1 MKMQALALAFL
12 AATAIGGVAWV
23 FLYPMLSGQRKAES
37 RRASVASP
45 EPVAR
50 NVDKN
55 QRSRREQV
63 EGSLKELDA
72 RRQKDKKVSL
82 SIRLTQA
89 GLDWSAQKFVV
100 ISAILGLVTF
110 AAVFVPT
117 LRPDDTSGTAPVM
130 VDPASAGSA
139 VDLSLGKSLVIDM
152 RRDITSV
159 RASDPTIANASVRS
173 KQQIYITAAT
183 EGRTNVVVTDAAGKA
198 IATYDVFVIREGGF
212 RGLLGALGLA
222 FAAGF
227 GLPRWTLGYLKKRRE
242 KAFLKALPDAVDVIV
257 RGIKAGLPLFESIK
271 VVAADAPE
279 PLKGEFLAIIET
291 QAIGMPLGDACT
303 RLFER
308 MPVPEANFFGIVI
321 AIQQKSGGN
330 LSEALGNLSKVLRD
344 RKKMAEKIQ
353 AMSMEAKASAGIIGS
368 LPPIV
373 MLLVYLSTPDYISL
387 LWTHPTGQLML
398 VACVVWMSVGI
409 FVMKRMINF
418 DF

>member
-1 MKMQALALAFL
+1 MNIQMLALAFL
-12 AATAIGGVAWV
+12 AFTAIGGLAWV
-23 FLYPMLSGQRKAES
+23 FVYPSLSGEKKAES
-37 RRASVASP
+37 RRASIARS
-45 EPVAR
+45 EPAAR
-50 NVDKN
+50 QVDKS

-63 EGSLKELDA
+63 EGSLKELEA
-72 RRQKDKKVSL
+72 RRQKEKSVPLPIK
-82 SIRLTQA
+82 LTQA
-89 GLDWSAQKFVV
+89 GLATWTPKKFWIASGVCAAIFFVV
-100 ISAILGLVTF
+100 AF
-110 AAVFVPT
+110 
-117 LRPDDTSGTAPVM
+117 TA
-130 VDPASAGSA
+130 
-139 VDLSLGKSLVIDM
+139 
-152 RRDITSV
+152 
-159 RASDPTIANASVRS
+159 
-173 KQQIYITAAT
+173 
-183 EGRTNVVVTDAAGKA
+183 
-198 IATYDVFVIREGGF
+198 GG
-212 RGLLGALGLA
+212 GLLGGLGMA
-222 FAAGF
+222 FAGGF
-227 GLPRWTLGYLKKRRE
+227 GLPRWMLGYLKKRRE

-279 PLKGEFLAIIET
+279 PLKSEFLAIIET
-291 QAIGMPLGDACT
+291 QTIGMPLGEACA

-387 LWTHPTGQLML
+387 LWTHPTGRLML
-398 VACVVWMSVGI
+398 AGSALWMSAGI
-409 FVMKRMINF
+409 FVMKKMINF